1 MKRGDFIRLAVALVI
16 AIIFITSGAMRL
28 PTSRVVLKHQ
38 PVFVYAKPTMVYTK
52 PAMVAGAKKV
62 IRGSSHIGG
71 VIRRA
76 SAREAL
82 RMRALG
88 IVPHPGQFARAS
100 AGEEIPV
107 SLTQYCLKGT
117 TRRGRWVR
125 PGIVAADPR
134 IFPLAR
140 YVEVF
145 MGNKY
150 IGRFLVDDT
159 GRNVIGATLDIW
171 TPSCKQATRF
181 GRQFGRA
188 VLVAREAETRPS
200 LAQLQLDVIPDLR
213 AVAELFEG
221 LAKR

>member
-1 MKRGDFIRLAVALVI
+1 MKRGDFVRLAIALAI
-16 AIIFITSGAMRL
+16 AIIFIQTGAARL
-28 PTSRVVLKHQ
+28 PTNKVVLKHR
-38 PVFVYAKPTMVYTK
+38 PVFVYAR
-52 PAMVAGAKKV
+52 PALVAGAKKV
-62 IRGSSHIGG
+62 IRAGGEIGG

-82 RMRALG
+82 KMRALG
-88 IVPHPGQFARAS
+88 IIPDARRFARATP
-100 AGEEIPV
+100 GEEVPI

-150 IGRFLVDDT
+150 LGRYLVDDT
-159 GRNVIGATLDIW
+159 GVNVIGATLDIW
-171 TPSCKQATRF
+171 TPSCAQAARF

-188 VLVAREAETRPS
+188 VLVARDEEHLPS
-200 LAQLQLDVIPDLR
+200 LADLQLDMVPELR
-213 AVAELFEG
+213 AVADMFEG
-221 LAKR
+221 LARR

>member
-1 MKRGDFIRLAVALVI
+1 MKRGEIIRLVI
-16 AIIFITSGAMRL
+16 AVVIAIVFIKSGAMRL
-28 PTSRVVLKHQ
+28 PTSKVVLKHQ
-38 PVFVYAKPTMVYTK
+38 PVFVYAR
-52 PAMVAGAKKV
+52 PAMVASAKRV
-62 IRGSSHIGG
+62 IREGREIGG

-88 IVPHPGQFARAS
+88 ITPDPRHFAQAG
-100 AGEEIPV
+100 AGEEVPI

-150 IGRFLVDDT
+150 LGRFLVDDT

-171 TPSCKQATRF
+171 TPSCSQASRF

-188 VLVAREAETRPS
+188 VLVAREEEHRPS
-200 LAQLQLDVIPDLR
+200 LAQLQLDVIPELR
-213 AVAELFEG
+213 AVADMFEG

>member
-1 MKRGDFIRLAVALVI
+1 MKRGDFIRLAIAVAL
-16 AIIFITSGAMRL
+16 AIIFIQSGAMKL
-28 PTSRVVLKHQ
+28 PASKVVLMHQ
-38 PVFVYAKPTMVYTK
+38 PVFVYAKP
-52 PAMVAGAKKV
+52 AMLAGAKKV
-62 IRGSSHIGG
+62 INEGKQITG

-88 IVPHPGQFARAS
+88 IAPAPGHFARAV
-100 AGEEIPV
+100 AGEEVPI

-134 IFPLAR
+134 IFPLSR

-150 IGRFLVDDT
+150 LGRFLVDDT

-171 TPSCKQATRF
+171 TPSCEQAARF
-181 GRQFGRA
+181 GRQLGRA
-188 VLVAREAETRPS
+188 VLVAKNEEHRPS
-200 LAQLQLDVIPDLR
+200 LAQLQLDVIPELR
-213 AVAELFEG
+213 AVAEMFEG